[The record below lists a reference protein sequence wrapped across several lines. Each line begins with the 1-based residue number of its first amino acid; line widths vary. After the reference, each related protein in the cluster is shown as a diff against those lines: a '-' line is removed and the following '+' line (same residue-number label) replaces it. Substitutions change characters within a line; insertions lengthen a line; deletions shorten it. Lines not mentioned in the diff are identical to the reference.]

1 MVKSG
6 LRSLAFAGIAAVIAA
21 CGGAATTPPEPVEAP
36 MEASVPSRGPDR
48 CGATE
53 HQWLVG
59 EPRTS
64 IPVPVDVSHR
74 RVTCTTCPVTEDYS
88 ENRLNILYNRE
99 TSLVERVFCG

>member
-6 LRSLAFAGIAAVIAA
+6 LRGLAFAGMAAVVAA
-21 CGGAATTPPEPVEAP
+21 CGGASTTPPEPAVPAVEAP
-36 MEASVPSRGPDR
+36 VPSPRPDR

-74 RVTCTTCPVTEDYS
+74 RVTCTTCPMTEDYS
-88 ENRLNILYNRE
+88 ENRLNILYDRE
-99 TSLVERVFCG
+99 NGLVERVFCG